1 MSVLVEI
8 VHRIEPGTP
17 NRFADYVTRYGECA
31 IPALERCGYDVLG
44 AWKWSTGELFSDLVL
59 ARFDS
64 LADYEV
70 ARSRAAV
77 ELRKGTFDSL
87 AEFRPREKVRLAM
100 TLPYGTEERLVAA
113 FEASASVT
121 EPRQF
126 VYARLSTG
134 IEHMEQV
141 CAAMET
147 NVGYARETTQLVT
160 AYTFITGARG
170 ELINFWASSDG
181 PMPMPWNENAPRMP
195 DAYEAFYELVD
206 CETVDYV
213 NPLPY
218 SRLR

>member
-1 MSVLVEI
+1 MTVLVEI

-44 AWKWSTGELFSDLVL
+44 GWKWSTGELFSDLVL

-64 LADYEV
+64 LADYEA
-70 ARSRAAV
+70 ARSRAAA
-77 ELRKGTFDSL
+77 ELRKGTFDPL

-100 TLPYGTEERLVAA
+100 TLPYGTEERLAA
-113 FEASASVT
+113 ALEASSSS
-121 EPRQF
+121 EDRQF
-126 VYARLSTG
+126 VYARLKTG

-147 NVGYARETTQLVT
+147 NVGYARETSQLAT

-181 PMPMPWNENAPRMP
+181 PMPMPWNENTPRFP
-195 DAYEAFYELVD
+195 DEYEAFYELIEY
-206 CETVDYV
+206 ETIDYV

-218 SRLR
+218 SKLR